1 MRLCGI
7 SSRFQLLSP
16 LCEAGYPRVTH
27 PSATQSLKFQSEE
40 IDQSASFDLHV
51 LSTPPAFILSQ
62 DQTLMLKVLIQ
73 PEYLAFLNQKQV
85 PTGILIQVLL
95 FLRFALLKAV
105 RSSFDDLKFKIF
117 QGYSLFSYQCSLLFP
132 LCSSDLFVIPQL
144 FLSVN
149 NFFKFIFSDFSINCS
164 NFQNIYVPWTR
175 QNVTIAFSFRQVLFL
190 YFYFLF
196 YKKSQR
202 KSSIRR

>member
-1 MRLCGI
+1 
-7 SSRFQLLSP
+7 
-16 LCEAGYPRVTH
+16 
-27 PSATQSLKFQSEE
+27 
-40 IDQSASFDLHV
+40 
-51 LSTPPAFILSQ
+51 
-62 DQTLMLKVLIQ
+62 MLKVLIQ

-105 RSSFDDLKFKIF
+105 RSSFDDLN
-117 QGYSLFSYQCSLLFP
+117 YSLMNLSRLFTVQLSMFFVVFSN
-132 LCSSDLFVIPQL
+132 SDIPQL

>member
-27 PSATQSLKFQSEE
+27 PSATQSLKLHSEE
-40 IDQSASFDLHV
+40 ICKSASFDLHV

-105 RSSFDDLKFKIF
+105 RSSFDDLNY
-117 QGYSLFSYQCSLLFP
+117 YSRTNSFS
-132 LCSSDLFVIPQL
+132 
-144 FLSVN
+144 
-149 NFFKFIFSDFSINCS
+149 
-164 NFQNIYVPWTR
+164 
-175 QNVTIAFSFRQVLFL
+175 
-190 YFYFLF
+190 
-196 YKKSQR
+196 
-202 KSSIRR
+202 